1 MSFCQS
7 SSTLCGNY
15 FNENKLTSINDALA
29 QKYHTYLLI
38 LTATDTRDASAS
50 KNKMRSSCSFILY
63 KKKILSV
70 AKKEEEEERNSS
82 PQSYDVILLLK
93 VGTNK

>member
-29 QKYHTYLLI
+29 QNYHTYLLI
-38 LTATDTRDASAS
+38 LTATDTRDASTS
-50 KNKMRSSCSFILY
+50 KNKMRSSFSFILK

-82 PQSYDVILLLK
+82 PQSTDVIFFAESGHK
-93 VGTNK
+93 